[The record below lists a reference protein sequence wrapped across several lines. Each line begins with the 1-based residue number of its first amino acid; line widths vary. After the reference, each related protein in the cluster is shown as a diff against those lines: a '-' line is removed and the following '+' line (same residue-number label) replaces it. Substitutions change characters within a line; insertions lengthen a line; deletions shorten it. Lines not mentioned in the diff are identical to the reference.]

1 MSGRYGDL
9 GPNAGWVT
17 PSVLSHPESIPAS
30 PPTRTHWWISI
41 PVMRTEAYQ
50 RPHFT
55 QRLYTPILV
64 PPLTYGGA
72 PSGVISFSHPI
83 FIENSYKVVCD
94 IPSLNSV
101 SVADTRVFERRTEAL
116 GNVFLAPDLAVID
129 KGEFGDGL
137 DDIVREKGVKAEGIG
152 FGPLVK
158 SVNHA
163 DGGSGGHWGIVC
175 V

>member
-1 MSGRYGDL
+1 
-9 GPNAGWVT
+9 
-17 PSVLSHPESIPAS
+17 
-30 PPTRTHWWISI
+30 
-41 PVMRTEAYQ
+41 MRTEAYQ

-129 KGEFGDGL
+129 KGEFGDGP
-137 DDIVREKGVKAEGIG
+137 DDIVGEKGVYPYRIG
-152 FGPLVK
+152 FRP
-158 SVNHA
+158 SVESV
-163 DGGSGGHWGIVC
+163 DEIDSSSGGHWEKSGMGV
-175 V
+175 